1 MNWPLS
7 EVRALTED
15 EYATLIEM
23 LNEEALEH
31 QNQ

>member
-15 EYATLIEM
+15 EFSALIEM
-23 LNEEALEH
+23 LNDEAMER
-31 QNQ
+31 QQ